1 MKPQMRSTK
10 RLKAR
15 RILARSSC
23 DKLDEEEDEESRAA
37 VMVPKLVV
45 PVKAFQPD
53 SLLRISSAREMWSS
67 FVEAG
72 ESLPTSLA

>member
-1 MKPQMRSTK
+1 MRSTK
-10 RLKAR
+10 MLNAR
-15 RILARSSC
+15 RILATSSG
-23 DKLDEEEDEESRAA
+23 DRWEVVSEEEGSKAA

-45 PVKAFQPD
+45 PVRAFQPD
-53 SLLRISSAREMWSS
+53 CLLRISSAREMWRS

>member
-15 RILARSSC
+15 RILAVSSG
-23 DKLDEEEDEESRAA
+23 DKSVLDVGSKAA
-37 VMVPKLVV
+37 AMVPKLVV
-45 PVKAFQPD
+45 PVRAFQPD
-53 SLLRISSAREMWSS
+53 SLLRISSAREMCSS
-67 FVEAG
+67 LVEAG